1 MKSIAATGGGT
12 QNTDTLT
19 SEEEQ
24 VLGIICPTSITG
36 HLDIPESTVNLLDDT
51 DNDVR

>member
-19 SEEEQ
+19 SQEEQ
-24 VLGIICPTSITG
+24 VLDLICPTSITD
-36 HLDIPESTVNLLDDT
+36 LDISESTVNLLDDT